1 MRFIKRGNIMKK
13 ITFLMLH
20 LNYGGIEKQV
30 TTLANELSK
39 EYKIEIISLYN
50 ILSGKSFYELDERI
64 NVKYIFN
71 SGPNRSEIKNALKK
85 FKLINLVSELRKAF
99 KMLYTKYFGLKKIIN
114 KLNTDILISSR
125 IEFSKQIK
133 RDDIITISQE
143 HSFNDEK
150 KYIKKVKRSFK
161 HIKYLVVMTKG
172 AKQRYDEWLKEEK
185 VKPEVVVIPNMIKE
199 NKTGK
204 TSTLTN
210 NQIISVGR
218 LEEVKDFYTLILV
231 FSVIVKKY
239 PNYVLKIIGEGSMRE
254 KLEEQ
259 IKNCNLKKKVILT
272 GKLNENEINNE
283 FLKSDI
289 FVLTSKSESFSLVLC
304 EAMNYGIPCVAFD
317 VDVGPREIIQNGKN
331 GFLIEDRNIDL
342 MIKKIDELLSNDE
355 IRKNFGANAL
365 ESVKKFYG
373 KKIISLWN
381 NIMNGEK

>member
-1 MRFIKRGNIMKK
+1 MKK

-50 ILSGKSFYELDERI
+50 VLAGKSFYELDERI

-143 HSFNDEK
+143 HSFIDEK

-185 VKPEVVVIPNMIKE
+185 IKPEVVIIPNMIKE
-199 NKTGK
+199 NKTEK
-204 TSTLTN
+204 NSTLDN

-259 IKNCNLKKKVILT
+259 IKNCNLEKKVILT
-272 GKLNENEINNE
+272 GKFNENEINNE

-342 MIKKIDELLSNDE
+342 MIKKIDELLLNDE
-355 IRKNFGANAL
+355 IRKKFGANAF
-365 ESVKKFYG
+365 ESVKKFYC

-381 NIMNGEK
+381 NIMEGENK

>member
-1 MRFIKRGNIMKK
+1 MKK

-143 HSFNDEK
+143 HSFIDEK

-185 VKPEVVVIPNMIKE
+185 IKPEVVVIPNMIKE
-199 NKTGK
+199 NKTEK
-204 TSTLTN
+204 NSTLDN

-259 IKNCNLKKKVILT
+259 IKNCNLEKKVILT

-342 MIKKIDELLSNDE
+342 MIKKIDGLLSNND
-355 IRKNFGANAL
+355 IRKKMGIDA
-365 ESVKKFYG
+365 KKKASQYYPDKILG
-373 KKIISLWN
+373 KWVYILK
-381 NIMNGEK
+381 

>member
-1 MRFIKRGNIMKK
+1 MKK

-99 KMLYTKYFGLKKIIN
+99 KMLYTKYFGLKKITN

-143 HSFNDEK
+143 HSFIDEK

-172 AKQRYDEWLKEEK
+172 AKQRYDEWLKKEK
-185 VKPEVVVIPNMIKE
+185 IKPEVVVIPNMIKE

-218 LEEVKDFYTLILV
+218 LEEVKDFYTLILI

-254 KLEEQ
+254 KLEKQ
-259 IKNCNLKKKVILT
+259 IKNCNLEKKIILT

-283 FLKSDI
+283 FLKSDV

-304 EAMNYGIPCVAFD
+304 EAMNYGVPCVAFD
-317 VDVGPREIIQNGKN
+317 VDVGPREIIKNSVNGL
-331 GFLIEDRNIDL
+331 LIEDRNIDL
-342 MIKKIDELLSNDE
+342 MIKKIDGLLSNND
-355 IRKNFGANAL
+355 IRKKMGIDA
-365 ESVKKFYG
+365 KKKASQYYPD
-373 KKIISLWN
+373 KILDKWVDIL
-381 NIMNGEK
+381 K

>member
-1 MRFIKRGNIMKK
+1 MKK

-71 SGPNRSEIKNALKK
+71 SGPNRNEIKNALKK
-85 FKLINLVSELRKAF
+85 FKLINLVNESRKAL

-143 HSFNDEK
+143 HSFIDEK

-172 AKQRYDEWLKEEK
+172 AKQRYDEWLKKEK
-185 VKPEVVVIPNMIKE
+185 IKPEVVVIPNMIKE
-199 NKTGK
+199 NKSGK
-204 TSTLTN
+204 ISTLDN

-259 IKNCNLKKKVILT
+259 IKNCNLEKKVILT

-283 FLKSDI
+283 FLKSDV

-304 EAMNYGIPCVAFD
+304 EAMNYGVPCVAFD
-317 VDVGPREIIQNGKN
+317 VDVGPREIIKN
-331 GFLIEDRNIDL
+331 GVNGLLIEDRNIDL
-342 MIKKIDELLSNDE
+342 MIKKIDGLLSNND
-355 IRKNFGANAL
+355 IRKKMGIDA
-365 ESVKKFYG
+365 KKKASQYYPD
-373 KKIISLWN
+373 KILDKWVYIL
-381 NIMNGEK
+381 K

>member
-143 HSFNDEK
+143 HSFIDEK

-259 IKNCNLKKKVILT
+259 IKNCNLEKKVILT

-331 GFLIEDRNIDL
+331 GFLIEDRKIDL
-342 MIKKIDELLSNDE
+342 MIKKIDELLSNNVL
-355 IRKNFGANAL
+355 RKEFGEEAKCYT
-365 ESVKKFYG
+365 KKF
-373 KKIISLWN
+373 ISINIVNLWKY
-381 NIMNGEK
+381 IFE